1 MTGAA
6 TRAVPTKVP
15 WRDRTPLALLI
26 GALSLRM
33 LALGSKSLWSDE
45 AFSWW
50 HALLGPAEIW
60 ARNGDPHHPPLYY
73 IVLSWVVPISDS
85 EFALRFPSALASA
98 LTVLFVYLLA
108 RRLTD
113 SFGGALL
120 AGVLVALSPLDVWY
134 AQEARQAA
142 MGTFLMVAAS
152 YGLIRR
158 DGIGRLIG
166 VVSLTGA
173 FFSYYVTL
181 AVWAAL
187 LGVGTYI
194 FWKERKPF
202 LREWVIVSAPS
213 VAVFAVLQGEHFVSG
228 FASLLSLADRPFV
241 NALMSVGAGPASVL
255 VVGAI
260 GRAGVPSIMTLHNY
274 RLTCIAATLSRDG
287 RPCDLCVHG
296 SGWNGVRHRCYR
308 DDLASSA
315 IALAGTNSTR
325 ATALRH
331 VSTFAVLTEFA
342 REVYVEAGFD
352 PERLI
357 VLPNFTEDP
366 GPRNLPAEKSET
378 VLFIGRLSPEKGIDR
393 FLDAWEKGG
402 TGLRLLVIG
411 EGPLGAVL
419 RRRHP
424 DISFTGHLQ
433 PDEVRQ
439 LLLEAR
445 CLALPSTW
453 YEGQSLVLLEAMAAG
468 VPIMASDWPPI
479 AETLSS
485 SAAMLIDAHDVDA
498 WVSAIRRVA
507 ADDGLISSASRASRD
522 RWAGRHSPRAGLE
535 RLRDAYKSIV
545 ERAHG

>member
-1 MTGAA
+1 M
-6 TRAVPTKVP
+6 
-15 WRDRTPLALLI
+15 D
-26 GALSLRM
+26 
-33 LALGSKSLWSDE
+33 
-45 AFSWW
+45 
-50 HALLGPAEIW
+50 AE
-60 ARNGDPHHPPLYY
+60 R
-73 IVLSWVVPISDS
+73 
-85 EFALRFPSALASA
+85 E
-98 LTVLFVYLLA
+98 LLA
-108 RRLTD
+108 RAGYEIVACDVENAPDLR
-113 SFGGALL
+113 
-120 AGVLVALSPLDVWY
+120 AGV
-134 AQEARQAA
+134 Q
-142 MGTFLMVAAS
+142 FAAS
-152 YGLIRR
+152 SWNFASGRR
-158 DGIGRLIG
+158 VRD
-166 VVSLTGA
+166 
-173 FFSYYVTL
+173 
-181 AVWAAL
+181 L
-187 LGVGTYI
+187 LD
-194 FWKERKPF
+194 
-202 LREWVIVSAPS
+202 REQPDVAHIHNTWFAGSPS
-213 VAVFAVLQGEHFVSG
+213 VI
-228 FASLLSLADRPFV
+228 
-241 NALMSVGAGPASVL
+241 
-255 VVGAI
+255 GAI

-393 FLDAWEKGG
+393 FLDAWEKSG

-485 SAAMLIDAHDVDA
+485 SAAMLIDAHDMDA